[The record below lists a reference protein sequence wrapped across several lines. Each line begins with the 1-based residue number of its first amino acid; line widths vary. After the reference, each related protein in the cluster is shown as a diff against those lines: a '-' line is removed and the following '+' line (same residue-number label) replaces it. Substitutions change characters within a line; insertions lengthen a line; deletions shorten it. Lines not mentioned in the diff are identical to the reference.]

1 MNSSI
6 FGYEFLNTDE
16 FVIGAKAMRLID
28 GLSPTKFD
36 GATSGILNAFFLT
49 WPRLFNLDISY
60 ISIRISAIL
69 AISLMIYFTY
79 KIVSRNLDKAMSI
92 LVLTPLIL
100 FFSLTKDPDFLHYTN
115 ELISILLIVGALNF
129 YFQDFDSKD
138 SSLLIISSI
147 LLGFVIFAKMQFYP
161 IACLIIA
168 FINFKLLFFE
178 KKYFKVLQSSIAFFF
193 PVIFLDL
200 WVFYNNKI
208 IRISYRIFSLLIV
221 LFEIRPPVGQFW
233 FIFCCCCC

>member
-1 MNSSI
+1 MIFFFTFLIIFLGRMNSSI

-36 GATSGILNAFFLT
+36 GATSGILNAFFLS

-147 LLGFVIFAKMQFYP
+147 L
-161 IACLIIA
+161 
-168 FINFKLLFFE
+168 
-178 KKYFKVLQSSIAFFF
+178 
-193 PVIFLDL
+193 
-200 WVFYNNKI
+200 
-208 IRISYRIFSLLIV
+208 
-221 LFEIRPPVGQFW
+221 
-233 FIFCCCCC
+233 